1 MYIYYLNLTM
11 ADKKIELSNE
21 MLDAIIHAC
30 KEAETTINSIRNG
43 RKFEFLKRIDNYT
56 IKLKLESQTEVIPT
70 RSISSITRA
79 ILKGEKRNLF
89 DKHFYKGSI
98 LNATLDSQEIT
109 SASTP
114 DDYQI
119 IQEIVQLF
127 FGQKDLDN
135 WQRKAA
141 NEACKQIRETVTI
154 YLSRK

>member
-43 RKFEFLKRIDNYT
+43 RK
-56 IKLKLESQTEVIPT
+56 LKLESQTEVIPT

-79 ILKGEKRNLF
+79 ILKGEQRNLF